1 MDMQKFYK
9 IWLVFDPRTVLIVQG
24 IFLFALAVMIHL
36 VVLSSDRFN
45 WLQDPETASIEQ
57 SMILEPPTMLG

>member
-1 MDMQKFYK
+1 MQKFYK

-24 IFLFALAVMIHL
+24 IFLFALAAMIHL

-45 WLQDPETASIEQ
+45 WLEEDKVASVEQ
-57 SMILEPPTMLG
+57 AYVLEAPTKIG